1 MSNPKNTGPPTR
13 RGLWVAGTALT
24 ALTALTAIATAVF
37 SLRTT
42 TAEASPTA
50 PAAAIAVSVATVVK
64 GDVAIWDEF
73 SGRLEAVERV
83 DIRSRVAGTVQ
94 AVHFREGAL
103 VKRGDPLMT
112 IDPAPYAAEVD
123 RAQAQVAAA
132 EARLSYTRSEYDR
145 RPAPARRTRHR
156 AARGRLAHQ
165 RAP

>member
-1 MSNPKNTGPPTR
+1 MSNPKNTTPPTR
-13 RGLWVAGTALT
+13 RGLWVAGT

-64 GDVAIWDEF
+64 SDVAIWDEF

-103 VKRGDPLMT
+103 VKRGDLLLT

-132 EARLSYTRSEYDR
+132 DARLSYTRSEYE
-145 RPAPARRTRHR
+145 R
-156 AARGRLAHQ
+156 AQRLLDERAIAQ
-165 RAP
+165 READ

>member
-24 ALTALTAIATAVF
+24 ALTAIATAVF
-37 SLRTT
+37 SLRTI

-64 GDVAIWDEF
+64 SDVAIWDEF

-123 RAQAQVAAA
+123 EDARKALFPQN
-132 EARLSYTRSEYDR
+132 ARL
-145 RPAPARRTRHR
+145 
-156 AARGRLAHQ
+156 AAR
-165 RAP
+165 

>member
-13 RGLWVAGTALT
+13 RGLWVAGT

-64 GDVAIWDEF
+64 SDVAIWDEF

-103 VKRGDPLMT
+103 VKRGDLLLT

-132 EARLSYTRSEYDR
+132 DARLSYTRSEYE
-145 RPAPARRTRHR
+145 R
-156 AARGRLAHQ
+156 AQRLLDERAIAQ
-165 RAP
+165 READ

>member
-24 ALTALTAIATAVF
+24 ALTAIATAVF
-37 SLRTT
+37 SLRTI

-132 EARLSYTRSEYDR
+132 DARLSYTRSEYE
-145 RPAPARRTRHR
+145 R
-156 AARGRLAHQ
+156 AQRLLDERAIAQ
-165 RAP
+165 READ